1 MPGQQITIR
10 HVAARAGV
18 SRQTVSNTLNAP
30 HRVEESTRAL
40 VLAAIEELGYRPNRN
55 ARNLAAQ
62 QAGLI
67 GYCLPTGRT
76 PSAFM
81 DRFLHQLTAAVEA
94 DGKHVLLFTAPDGPT
109 GTAGY
114 AELIAARAVDG
125 FVLTDTVDA
134 DPRPPWLAE
143 RGVPFVSFGRTW
155 PRDGVEAGPWVDVD
169 GAAACRALVHGLHAL
184 GHRRIAFL
192 GWRDATGA
200 MLDRRQGWH
209 TGCTDL
215 GLPANLV
222 GHAAADSADAGAAAA
237 EPLLTGP
244 DAVTAVV
251 AVSDVVAIGVLR
263 AVRAAGR
270 RPGAEVAVTGF
281 DDGELAC
288 AVDGGLTSVR
298 QPAGE
303 VAATAVAQLTG
314 RDPRTSVLLPGH
326 IVSRGSAPVEVP
338 VPIPVPIEEQ

>member
-30 HRVEESTRAL
+30 HRVEPSTRAL

-67 GYCLPTGRT
+67 GYCLPTDRT

-125 FVLTDTVDA
+125 FVLTDTLDG
-134 DPRPPWLAE
+134 DPRPGWLAE

-192 GWRDATGA
+192 GWREVTGA
-200 MLDRRQGWH
+200 MLDRRRGWLA
-209 TGCTDL
+209 GCAEL
-215 GLPANLV
+215 GLPTDLV
-222 GHAAADSADAGAAAA
+222 GHAVADGADAGATAA

-244 DAVTAVV
+244 HAVTAVV
-251 AVSDVVAIGVLR
+251 AVSDVVAVGVLR
-263 AVRAAGR
+263 AVRAAGL
-270 RPGAEVAVTGF
+270 RPGVDVAVTGF
-281 DDGELAC
+281 DDGELTS

-303 VAATAVAQLTG
+303 VAATVVAQLTG
-314 RDPRTSVLLPGH
+314 RDTRTSVLLPGR
-326 IVSRGSAPVEVP
+326 IVSRGSAPVEI
-338 VPIPVPIEEQ
+338 PIPVPTEEQ